1 MIVTEEQIQQGLDE
15 AGIILEKDCLY
26 ELIESGFG
34 KSVNIPNFRK
44 KIEIHRIE
52 GENKVSYLCGKTK
65 NINKKKLTFTD
76 NYTGCLRR
84 TIRASELI
92 DAIWLD
98 CNKFTIIEKLRSS
111 RNVPLFKSIV
121 QHLEEVNT

>member
-15 AGIILEKDCLY
+15 ARIALKDDCLY
-26 ELIESGFG
+26 ELTDSGFG

-44 KIEIHRIE
+44 KIEIHHIE
-52 GENKVSYLCGKTK
+52 GENKVSYLCGNRK

-76 NYTGCLRR
+76 SYTGCLRR

-92 DAIWLD
+92 DAIWLE
-98 CNKFTIIEKLRSS
+98 CNRHIIIEKLRSS
-111 RNVPLFKSIV
+111 RNVFLFKSIV
-121 QHLEEVNT
+121 QLSEEVNT

>member
-15 AGIILEKDCLY
+15 ARIILKDDCLY
-26 ELIESGFG
+26 ELTNSGFG

-52 GENKVSYLCGKTK
+52 GENRVSYLCGNRK

-76 NYTGCLRR
+76 SYTGCLRR
-84 TIRASELI
+84 TIRASELL
-92 DAIWLD
+92 DAIWLE
-98 CNKFTIIEKLRSS
+98 CNKYTIIEKLKSS
-111 RNVPLFKSIV
+111 RNVQLYKKIM
-121 QHLEEVNT
+121 EAIADD

>member
-15 AGIILEKDCLY
+15 ARIALKDDCLY
-26 ELIESGFG
+26 ELTDSGFG

-44 KIEIHRIE
+44 KIEIHHIE
-52 GENKVSYLCGKTK
+52 GENRVSYLCGKRT

-76 NYTGCLRR
+76 SYTGCLRR

-92 DAIWLD
+92 DAIGLE
-98 CNKFTIIEKLRSS
+98 CNKYAIIEKLQSS
-111 RNVPLFKSIV
+111 RNAQLYKKVMEALADD
-121 QHLEEVNT
+121 

>member
-1 MIVTEEQIQQGLDE
+1 MIVTEERIQQGLDE
-15 AGIILEKDCLY
+15 ARITLENDYLY
-26 ELIESGFG
+26 ELTDSGFG

-52 GENKVSYLCGKTK
+52 GENRVSYLCGKRT

-76 NYTGCLRR
+76 SYTGCLRR

-92 DAIWLD
+92 DAIWLE
-98 CNKFTIIEKLRSS
+98 CNKYAIIEKLKSS
-111 RNVPLFKSIV
+111 RNVQLYKKV
-121 QHLEEVNT
+121 MEALADD

>member
-1 MIVTEEQIQQGLDE
+1 MIVTEERIQQGLDE
-15 AGIILEKDCLY
+15 ARITLENDCLY
-26 ELIESGFG
+26 ELTDSGFG

-52 GENKVSYLCGKTK
+52 GENRVSYLCGKRT

-76 NYTGCLRR
+76 SYTGCLRR

-92 DAIWLD
+92 EAIWLE
-98 CNKFTIIEKLRSS
+98 CNKYAIIEKLKSS
-111 RNVPLFKSIV
+111 RNVQLYKKV
-121 QHLEEVNT
+121 MEALEDA

>member
-1 MIVTEEQIQQGLDE
+1 MIVTEERIQQGLDE
-15 AGIILEKDCLY
+15 ARITLENDCLY
-26 ELIESGFG
+26 ELTDSGFG

-52 GENKVSYLCGKTK
+52 GENRVSYLCGKRT

-76 NYTGCLRR
+76 SYTGCLRR

-92 DAIWLD
+92 EAIWLE
-98 CNKFTIIEKLRSS
+98 CNKYTIIEKLKSS
-111 RNVPLFKSIV
+111 RNVQLYKKV
-121 QHLEEVNT
+121 MEALADA

>member
-15 AGIILEKDCLY
+15 ARITLENNCLY
-26 ELIESGFG
+26 ELTDSGFG

-52 GENKVSYLCGKTK
+52 GENRVSYLCGKGK

-76 NYTGCLRR
+76 SYTGCLRR

-92 DAIWLD
+92 DAIWLE
-98 CNKFTIIEKLRSS
+98 CNKYAIIEKLRSS
-111 RNVPLFKSIV
+111 RNVQLYKKV
-121 QHLEEVNT
+121 MEALADD